1 MSGKGWWN
9 SAISGLESRLDTILA
24 EDGST
29 GPKPAAA
36 AEATEKAESADKAAV
51 DKKLAVEPASRNSSR
66 SRPNSRLQ
74 DRLAKAVNKGTERS
88 ESRASSDLGSRPESP
103 ALRSSAATAVA
114 DTGRTSIDSKAS
126 EPATETTSL
135 KEDETKADEPTQPA
149 EETPAPKTSPP
160 ETSPLATPLVAEQ
173 PASTP
178 VPTMSMPSMP
188 SIVTPQ
194 TCSPRQ
200 SVDADSARPS
210 VDAII
215 PTPSSE
221 TKDADE
227 VQAELSLL
235 QQTYEDAVRDNR
247 EELNSHL
254 ERIDALQS
262 KLTYLSEQL
271 AASAKSASSEP
282 EATPA
287 DKKLA
292 EKDAQIAALME
303 EGQKLSKTEMKHL
316 TTIKKMRVKAQ
327 EQDKE
332 IATLK
337 QRLTKAEK
345 SITEQS
351 ERARRAEAADKS
363 SQEKLKIV
371 GRIEKDIETIRAER
385 EEAGLTISELRKQ
398 LKDALLR
405 AEDAEK
411 RVQSGA
417 LEAEK
422 RATASLKEDVES
434 IRIEK
439 KLVEDRAKRELQAAR
454 DEAKN
459 QQEKAKV
466 AELELRG
473 EIANLE
479 SKLELLRSRTEEA
492 SSSATGDSQ
501 AKLLRQIETLQTQYS
516 LASENWQGIETSLTS
531 RVAALEKDRDETAK
545 RESDVRRKAREV
557 NSKARRLE
565 DELESINERA
575 RAFEHDLTEQRVAAQ
590 KLQAKLTQAEAAAQD
605 ARADLE
611 KEKKVWESHVQQR
624 VEEERSKWK
633 VEMHTPSLTGESQYL
648 RTDSPSIARRHSPDP
663 LGIYSRRPAN
673 PRSTTGGVTE
683 TPFSPLDRMFD
694 DTSRRPSS
702 SRQQK
707 SSSKARTP
715 EPFTPPL
722 RQDSIPSSLS
732 NLNGLASMEAPS
744 IHTLDPDT
752 DPFDNMPASSSPH
765 RTINDMISVST
776 LGAGPS
782 VQLVERMSA
791 AVRRLE
797 SEKAT
802 HKEELTRLTAQRDEA
817 RDEVVRLMREVDEA
831 RVLGAKVPELDK
843 RLGEMENREMTALEM
858 LGEKTERVEELEA
871 DVRELKRMYRELV
884 DTMK

>member
-1 MSGKGWWN
+1 MSGKNWWN

-24 EDGST
+24 EDGT
-29 GPKPAAA
+29 PKPAGAGPDAA
-36 AEATEKAESADKAAV
+36 ARTEGADKAAT

-74 DRLAKAVNKGTERS
+74 DRLAKAVNKGS
-88 ESRASSDLGSRPESP
+88 EARTSSDLGSRPASP
-103 ALRSSAATAVA
+103 AVNAVTASPRA
-114 DTGRTSIDSKAS
+114 SIDSKAP
-126 EPATETTSL
+126 EPVTEVVPSKEEATTV
-135 KEDETKADEPTQPA
+135 KEDEATKSDGSKAGEPSQTPQPA
-149 EETPAPKTSPP
+149 VEAPAPIVSPPATSPP
-160 ETSPLATPLVAEQ
+160 PTPLVAEQ
-173 PASTP
+173 PKSTP
-178 VPTMSMPSMP
+178 VPTMSMPSIP

-194 TCSPRQ
+194 TSSPRQ
-200 SVDADSARPS
+200 SFDSDPSRPS
-210 VDAII
+210 VDAIT
-215 PTPSSE
+215 PTPPPE
-221 TKDADE
+221 AKDPE
-227 VQAELSLL
+227 EIQVELSLL
-235 QQTYEDAVRDNR
+235 QNTYQETLKDNR
-247 EELNSHL
+247 EELNAHL

-262 KLTYLSEQL
+262 KLTYMSEQL
-271 AASAKSASSEP
+271 AASAKAAKSDSG
-282 EATPA
+282 ATPV

-292 EKDAQIAALME
+292 DKDAQIAALME

-316 TTIKKMRVKAQ
+316 TTIKKMRAKAL

-345 SITEQS
+345 SITDQS
-351 ERARRAEAADKS
+351 ERARRAEAAEKS
-363 SQEKLKIV
+363 AQEKLKIV

-398 LKDALLR
+398 LSDALSR

-422 RATASLKEDVES
+422 RLA
-434 IRIEK
+434 
-439 KLVEDRAKRELQAAR
+439 EDRAKRELQAAR
-454 DEAKN
+454 DEAKS

-516 LASENWQGIETSLTS
+516 LASENWQGIETTLTS

-545 RESDVRRKAREV
+545 RESDVRRKARDV

-575 RAFEHDLTEQRVAAQ
+575 RAFEHDLTEQRAAAQ
-590 KLQAKLTQAEAAAQD
+590 KLQARLTQAESAAQD
-605 ARADLE
+605 AQAELE
-611 KEKKVWESHVQQR
+611 REKKVWEAELQQR
-624 VEEERSKWK
+624 IEDEKNKWK
-633 VEMHTPSLTGESQYL
+633 VEIQTPSLMGESQYL
-648 RTDSPSIARRHSPDP
+648 RTDSPSIAQRRHSPDP
-663 LGIYSRRPAN
+663 LGIYNRRPN
-673 PRSTTGGVTE
+673 PRSITSGMDL
-683 TPFSPLDRMFD
+683 PMMSPMDRMFD
-694 DTSRRPSS
+694 EASRRPSS
-702 SRQQK
+702 SRHNK
-707 SSSKARTP
+707 SNKVRTP
-715 EPFTPPL
+715 EIGTPQ
-722 RQDSIPSSLS
+722 RQDSIPSSMS
-732 NLNGLASMEAPS
+732 NLAGGGVPDTPS
-744 IHTLDPDT
+744 IHTIDHDN
-752 DPFDNMPASSSPH
+752 DPFENTSSPH

-776 LGAGPS
+776 AGAGPS

-802 HKEELTRLTAQRDEA
+802 HKEELARLTAQRDEA
-817 RDEVVRLMREVDEA
+817 REEVVALMREVDEA
-831 RVLGAKVPELDK
+831 RKNGDRVADLEKRMDEMQVREEAALD
-843 RLGEMENREMTALEM
+843 M
-858 LGEKTERVEELEA
+858 LGEKTERVEELEG
-871 DVRELKRMYRELV
+871 DVRDLKKIYRELV
-884 DTMK
+884 DTLK